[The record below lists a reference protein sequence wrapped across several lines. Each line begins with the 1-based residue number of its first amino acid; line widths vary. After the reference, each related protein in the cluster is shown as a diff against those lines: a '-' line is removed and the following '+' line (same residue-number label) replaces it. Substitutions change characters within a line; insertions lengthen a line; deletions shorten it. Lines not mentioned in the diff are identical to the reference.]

1 MNRKIA
7 HRTSKIENHITGG
20 QVLVEALVSEG
31 VDTVFGI
38 PGTHSLYVYDALLDA
53 PEIRHILVRHE
64 QGAAFMADGYA
75 RSTGKVGVCLT
86 TTGPATLNTF
96 GALATS
102 YGDSCPVLL
111 LCTELARE
119 YIGKGKGIFH
129 EVPDQLGM
137 LERVTGFCARA
148 NSGEELVGLLRE
160 AIFRARS
167 GRPRPTALELPAD
180 VLKEPVEGTVSSRRR
195 PARPEPDPR
204 QLQRAI
210 ELIVNARR
218 PIIWAGGGVISSGAH
233 EELAR
238 LAEVLGAPV
247 LTTNL
252 GKGALPADHPLHLG
266 YLVGQPPVREY
277 LTGCD
282 LLLAVGTRFTY
293 LATDRWTLRLPEQI
307 VHCDIDPEVID
318 KNYRASVGVVGDA
331 RAILEA
337 LLAECE
343 RRPGPSEDRA
353 HEVASLKEDVRAIWS
368 RQIPLE
374 YQLIQDIRSAMPRET
389 IVAGDPTVC
398 SYLAWQMLDMYEPR
412 SYLYPMGCATL
423 GYSLPA
429 ALGAKVA
436 HPDRPVVAICGDG
449 GFLFTCQELGTAV
462 QYGIPVVTLVFNDN
476 GYGLLRTQQDDLFG
490 RRNAVDLGDTD
501 FVALAEAFG
510 ADALRLE
517 DVCQLEGA
525 LRAALEKEKPTVIEI
540 PVVLSVKG
548 ILPTRL

>member
-1 MNRKIA
+1 M
-7 HRTSKIENHITGG
+7 SMTGG
-20 QVLVEALVSEG
+20 QALVQTLISEG

-38 PGTHSLYVYDALLDA
+38 PGTHSLPIYDALLDV

-75 RSTGKVGVCLT
+75 RSTGKVGICLT
-86 TTGPATLNTF
+86 TTGPAALNTF

-148 NSGEELVGLLRE
+148 NSGEELVDLLRE
-160 AIFRARS
+160 AMLRARS
-167 GRPRPTALELPAD
+167 GRPRPTALELPTD
-180 VLKEPVEGTVSSRRR
+180 VLSEPTEGTISSHRR
-195 PARPEPDPR
+195 PARPEPDPHH
-204 QLQRAI
+204 LERAI
-210 ELIVNARR
+210 ELIADARR
-218 PIIWAGGGVISSGAH
+218 PIIWAGGGVIASGAH
-233 EELAR
+233 EELAK
-238 LAEVLGAPV
+238 LAEVLQAPV

-266 YLVGQPPVREY
+266 YLVGQPSVREY
-277 LTGCD
+277 LAGCD

-293 LATDRWTLRLPEQI
+293 LATDRWTLRLPERI
-307 VHCDIDPEVID
+307 VHCDIDPEVIG
-318 KNYRASVGVVGDA
+318 KNYEVSVGVVGDA

-337 LLAECE
+337 LLVACE
-343 RRPGPSEDRA
+343 SRPDPPEGRA
-353 HEVASLKEDVRAIWS
+353 HEVASLKEEVRGVW
-368 RQIPLE
+368 RTQIPME
-374 YQLIQDIRSAMPRET
+374 YQLIQDIRSAMPRDT

-398 SYLAWQMLDMYEPR
+398 SYLVWQMLDMYEPR

-436 HPDRPVVAICGDG
+436 HPDRPVVSICGDG

-462 QYGIPVVTLVFNDN
+462 QYGLPVVTLVFNDD

-490 RRNAVDLGDTD
+490 RRNAVDLTPTD
-501 FVALAEAFG
+501 FVGLARAFG
-510 ADALRLE
+510 ADALRLD
-517 DVCQLEGA
+517 DVSQLGGA
-525 LRAALEKEKPTVIEI
+525 LRAALDKDRPTVIEI
-540 PVVLSVKG
+540 PVVLSEKG
-548 ILPTRL
+548 VLPTRL